1 MVRAVAERALTRH
14 GYTVLSAESGEAALD
29 ILDGDVDIDLM
40 ISDVVMPT
48 MDGPTTVRAA
58 REARPD
64 LPVLFISGYAEEQL
78 RKSIDIP
85 NVSFLPK
92 PFSVQQLAETVRD
105 VLARK

>member
-1 MVRAVAERALTRH
+1 VIAF
-14 GYTVLSAESGEAALD
+14 ESGESALEF
-29 ILDGDVDIDLM
+29 LAEGEPVDLM

-58 REARPD
+58 RETRPD
-64 LPVLFISGYAEEQL
+64 LPILFISGYAEEQL

-85 NVSFLPK
+85 NVSFLAK

-105 VLARK
+105 VLNPK